1 MLQKA
6 FGDLVTMPVPHSAA
20 IKRALNRHMPLSM
33 TEPKTV
39 AMDSYRALAQRVVGA
54 IARTEPILEA
64 HYVSA

>member
-1 MLQKA
+1 
-6 FGDLVTMPVPHSAA
+6 VPHSAA

-39 AMDSYRALAQRVVGA
+39 AMDSYRALAQRVVDA